1 MPLPALPNAT
11 RGRSSKARNQSPLI
25 HRELRLRSLS
35 GEPILI
41 VVNGIPWSGEGKG
54 KRNFTDYMKWR
65 SDYASDNSQ
74 IWSEYG
80 GLLYVKPNAFAS
92 GQTMVV
98 YGLVGFPIPSSDSDP
113 LPFEL
118 LSDEDSASGDQA
130 IILLAYASLLASEKK
145 KNPQGAAAAATEA
158 YNLLDTLWLIIAER
172 RAQQPQTDH
181 SSTSTTTMR
190 RAIGRPAGIPISL
203 TSHNLHA
210 RNRNT
215 NTHTAQ
221 PTAAPSSGGG
231 SSAPNT
237 ELFAKPGE
245 SFSAYEARVAE
256 ATAATL
262 QLLLSSRRLHRY
274 PRRHLHRPLIL
285 IPDSPQT
292 SMR

>member
-1 MPLPALPNAT
+1 MTYLEAKSNLCSLKLNINYADLVAGLDALLSLQDIEDAITYAT
-11 RGRSSKARNQSPLI
+11 SRATERHPWPFLESTQSITLTSAESYDYDLFP
-25 HRELRLRSLS
+25 ES
-35 GEPILI
+35 PFLI

-80 GLLYVKPNAFAS
+80 GLLYVNPNAFAS

-130 IILLAYASLLASEKK
+130 IILLAYANLLASEKK

-172 RAQQPQTDH
+172 RAQKQPQN
-181 SSTSTTTMR
+181 
-190 RAIGRPAGIPISL
+190 RPFFNVDDYYAKS
-203 TSHNLHA
+203 
-210 RNRNT
+210 NR
-215 NTHTAQ
+215 
-221 PTAAPSSGGG
+221 PTCWDTKIANFP
-231 SSAPNT
+231 
-237 ELFAKPGE
+237 
-245 SFSAYEARVAE
+245 
-256 ATAATL
+256 
-262 QLLLSSRRLHRY
+262 
-274 PRRHLHRPLIL
+274 
-285 IPDSPQT
+285 
-292 SMR
+292 